1 MAEIILSGK
10 PLAVSPLKVSQPV
23 GASLAF
29 LGLARA
35 MPLEHG
41 ARGCTSFN
49 KLFFMR
55 HFQEPIA
62 LQTTAMDEVA
72 TVIGAD
78 GNVVE
83 ALRTIAERNAP
94 DVIGLLTTALSETQG
109 ADIPSTIHVFR
120 ERFPEHDG
128 ITVVPVSASDTLG
141 CLETGFAA
149 AVEAIIAAMVPETPS
164 AVRRPRQVN
173 VLASSMLSPADVEAI
188 KEWVE
193 AFGLHPVML
202 PDIGDSLDGHMIE
215 EGFSTV
221 TYGGTSRT
229 DIAAMGESIA
239 TLVIGTSLHRAA
251 DLLRDRT
258 GVPDHR
264 FASVSGVEACD
275 AFTTALSEI
284 ARRCV
289 PARLERQRAQLIDAM
304 VDCHFQLGGARIAVA
319 ADADLLEATIR
330 FLLGTGA
337 EVVASVAAARTRGLA
352 DLPVDRVVVGD
363 LEDLETLAREAGAE
377 LLVANSHGADVAAR
391 LGVPLLRAGFPLSDI
406 YGGHARC
413 LVGYRGSRQMLFD
426 IANLLAARQR
436 AVAPYRSLYWQG
448 TPRDLEVVATVPAAI
463 AAH

>member
-1 MAEIILSGK
+1 MAEIVLSGK

-109 ADIPSTIHVFR
+109 ADIPRTIHSFR
-120 ERFPEHDG
+120 ESCPEHDG
-128 ITVVPVSASDTLG
+128 IAIVPVSASDTLG

-149 AVEAIIAAMVPETPS
+149 AVEAIIAALVPETRS

-173 VLASSMLSPADVEAI
+173 VLAPSMLSPADIEAI

-193 AFGLHPVML
+193 AFSLHPIVL

-215 EGFSTV
+215 DGFSTV
-221 TYGGTSRT
+221 TYGGTSRAN
-229 DIAAMGESIA
+229 IAAMGESIA
-239 TLVIGTSLHRAA
+239 TLVIGPSLHRAA

-258 GVPDHR
+258 VVPDYR
-264 FASVSGVEACD
+264 FASISGVEGCD
-275 AFTTALSEI
+275 AFTTTLSEI
-284 ARRCV
+284 ARRPV
-289 PARLERQRAQLIDAM
+289 PARLDRQRAQLIDAM

-337 EVVASVAAARTRGLA
+337 QVVASVAAARTRGLA

-363 LEDLETLAREAGAE
+363 LEDVETLAREAGAE
-377 LLVANSHGADVAAR
+377 LLIANSHGADVAAR

-448 TPRDLEVVATVPAAI
+448 TPRDLEVVATVPATL